1 MSKTIEERDKIRK
14 YLLKHIG
21 NNDASMVAKA
31 MDTFS
36 VSKTTVYKYL
46 RQLEE
51 EGTIMKTS
59 GNTCKYIL
67 QRRLT
72 QFYYSPKDG
81 LDEDVIFRRDISPL
95 LDGLPK
101 NVLEIWRYA
110 FTEMMNNAIEHSRS
124 ETIRCLVSRDYINT
138 MIFIVDDGIGVFN
151 NIRNFF
157 KETYNQDLS
166 IDDAIMQL
174 TAGKLTTAKEGH
186 SGEGIFFTSRALDKF
201 QIIRFLLTTI
211 LPKHHLTLSP
221 ESLTMRKAR
230 WFIWNFLIHPAVN
243 LMKYLI
249 DFPTRQ

>member
-201 QIIRFLLTTI
+201 HLFCYFWIFLLI
-211 LPKHHLTLSP
+211 FFIVF
-221 ESLTMRKAR
+221 SL
-230 WFIWNFLIHPAVN
+230 
-243 LMKYLI
+243 
-249 DFPTRQ
+249 